1 MVPLDAG
8 DGMRVDAARGPDAD
22 RLAGIVL
29 PTDSTPAGRA
39 MSAGALVTDDA
50 WEFAGHGIGLG
61 PTAAVPLMTAG
72 RAIGA
77 LCVSRSLGEGGF
89 THPELSAISEFASQ
103 AGLALAL
110 AWARQDRERLEVVE
124 ERGRIARDLHD
135 HVIQRLFATGLGLQA
150 LASADPVHAAEIDG
164 RVTEI
169 DAAIADIRTA
179 IFALKGRG
187 SSTALAR
194 HRLLDVVGELAPALA
209 STPRITFTGPVDLI
223 LRESLADDV
232 VAVVRESLA
241 NIARHANAG
250 TCEVSVVVTDAEITV
265 SIEDDGDGVD
275 PRAVGKGG
283 TGNLAQR
290 AAGRG
295 GTYTLEPL
303 AERGTRAQWRVPIP
317 A

>member
-1 MVPLDAG
+1 
-8 DGMRVDAARGPDAD
+8 
-22 RLAGIVL
+22 
-29 PTDSTPAGRA
+29 
-39 MSAGALVTDDA
+39 MSAGSLISDEA
-50 WEFAGHGIGLG
+50 WGLADRGIELG

-77 LCVSRSLGEGGF
+77 LCVSRSLGGGAF
-89 THPELSAISEFASQ
+89 THPELSAISEFAAQ
-103 AGLALAL
+103 AGIALTLAR
-110 AWARQDRERLEVVE
+110 ARQDRAGLEVIE
-124 ERGRIARDLHD
+124 ERSRIARDLHD

-150 LASADPVHAAEIDG
+150 LASADPVHAVELDK

-179 IFALKGRG
+179 IFALRGRS
-187 SSTALAR
+187 SSTVLAR
-194 HRLLDVVGELAPALA
+194 HRLLDVISELAPGLA

-241 NIARHANAG
+241 NVARHANAEAAEV
-250 TCEVSVVVTDAEITV
+250 TVIVTDSEVVVSV
-265 SIEDDGDGVD
+265 EDDGDGVA
-275 PRAVGKGG
+275 PGAVWKGG

-295 GTYTLEPL
+295 GTYTLARR
-303 AERGTRAQWRVPIP
+303 AERGTRVRWRVPIEG
-317 A
+317 